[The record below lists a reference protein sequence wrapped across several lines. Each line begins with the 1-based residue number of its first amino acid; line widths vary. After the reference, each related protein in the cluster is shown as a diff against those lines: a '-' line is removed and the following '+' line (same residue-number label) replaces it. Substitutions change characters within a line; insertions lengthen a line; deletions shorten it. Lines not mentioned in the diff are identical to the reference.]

1 MKRFIA
7 LLAIAVFLVACGL
20 FDPIPLPED
29 FCDDK
34 GDRSESWLL
43 EMSGK
48 LVKDDKMTN
57 EEMLSTVY
65 YSMIRASALGQ
76 LIAKDREFIEHW
88 WREVGEFYIE
98 MAPDITW
105 NDLIDYMFDE
115 EEWGENIRLVK
126 IIVIPNAQ
134 SFRSFA
140 KIKDWDH
147 CALTS
152 GHKYVGEIFGWD
164 PIAARIDWDDKAFR
178 AGYKYLK
185 VLLELN

>member
-1 MKRFIA
+1 MRKLFI
-7 LLAIAVFLVACGL
+7 LLAIVVFIVSCGL
-20 FDPIPLPED
+20 FAPIPLPEN

-48 LVKDDKMTN
+48 LIKDGKMTN
-57 EEMLSTVY
+57 EEMLSTIY
-65 YSMIRASALGQ
+65 YSMIRVAALGQ
-76 LIAKDREFIEHW
+76 LVAKDRAFIEHW

-105 NDLIDYMFDE
+105 NDLIDFMFDE
-115 EEWGENIRLVK
+115 EEWGEDIRLVR
-126 IIVIPNAQ
+126 IIVTPNAQ
-134 SFRSFA
+134 AFRSFA

-164 PIAARIDWDDKAFR
+164 PIAVRIDWDNKIIR